1 MKAVAA
7 AALILGA
14 LAIPTFAQE
23 KSVEFVCSAPAGH
36 TCQFAIKTTKGPV
49 SFALPSG
56 QKKKVEGVTPRAD
69 KYCVCDPGP
78 VNETC
83 TAPEVGKWCLGYWQ
97 DVVPGI
103 NSRLEVGGFSVA
115 GN

>member
-1 MKAVAA
+1 MRALAA
-7 AALILGA
+7 AALLLGA
-14 LAIPTFAQE
+14 LATPAFAQE
-23 KSVEFVCSAPAGH
+23 KAVEFVCSAPAGH
-36 TCQFAIKTTKGPV
+36 TCQFGIKTAKGPV
-49 SFALPSG
+49 NFALPSG
-56 QKKKVEGVTPRAD
+56 QKKVVEGVTPRAD

-97 DVVPGI
+97 DVVPGL
-103 NSRLEVGGFSVA
+103 NSRLEVGGFAVA